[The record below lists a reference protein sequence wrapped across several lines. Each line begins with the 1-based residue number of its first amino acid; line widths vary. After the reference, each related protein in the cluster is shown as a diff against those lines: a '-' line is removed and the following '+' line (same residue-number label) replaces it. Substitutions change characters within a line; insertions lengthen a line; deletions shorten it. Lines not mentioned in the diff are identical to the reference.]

1 MLWDSTGRL
10 HGEALALGLLNGCRA
25 VGLRYNFRSIAAG
38 LLGATLAI
46 FPSCAIAHRRLA
58 HASWRLM
65 PAQPTH
71 LTTSMVR
78 LPSPLLSLAIAAAM
92 TFAASAH
99 ADEYADVDRLF
110 STGQWAEAVQKADQF
125 LATHPRDA
133 RMRFLKGLAVAEQG
147 KSIEATAIFV
157 KLTEDFPELP
167 EPYNNLA
174 VLYSKAG
181 QYDQARRALESAIR
195 TNPSYATAYENL
207 GDVYAKLASQ
217 AYSKALQMDGNN
229 AKVAPK
235 LAMIRDLF
243 TPKAS
248 ALAVA
253 SAKPVATAKPSAAPA
268 PAPAPVPAPAP
279 APAVVTAKA
288 TPTPPPAPR
297 ATPPAPPAPV
307 AAPATGND
315 AQEAQ
320 AAVQAWAS
328 AWSRKDVDAYI
339 AAYTPAFTGG
349 KSRKSWEDERRA
361 RIEGKRSISVTLSDI
376 ETRTQGDKA
385 IVQFRQQYNADTLKV
400 SSRKTLELVKVS
412 GRWLIQKESTGS

>member
-1 MLWDSTGRL
+1 
-10 HGEALALGLLNGCRA
+10 
-25 VGLRYNFRSIAAG
+25 
-38 LLGATLAI
+38 
-46 FPSCAIAHRRLA
+46 
-58 HASWRLM
+58 
-65 PAQPTH
+65 
-71 LTTSMVR
+71 
-78 LPSPLLSLAIAAAM
+78 M
-92 TFAASAH
+92 TFASGAH

-110 STGQWAEAVQKADQF
+110 SAGQWAEAVQKADQF

-147 KSIEATAIFV
+147 RSVEATAIFV

-174 VLYSKAG
+174 VLYSKQG

-217 AYSKALQMDGNN
+217 AYSKALQVDGNST
-229 AKVAPK
+229 AKVGPK

-253 SAKPVATAKPSAAPA
+253 SAKPVTTGKPSAPPA
-268 PAPAPVPAPAP
+268 PAPSPTPAPAP
-279 APAVVTAKA
+279 APATVAKA
-288 TPTPPPAPR
+288 APTPPAPR
-297 ATPPAPPAPV
+297 PAPAAPPVPV
-307 AAPATGND
+307 APAAGNAEQD
-315 AQEAQ
+315 VQ

-328 AWSRKDVDAYI
+328 AWSRKDVEAYI
-339 AAYTPAFTGG
+339 AAYTPAFNGG
-349 KSRKSWEDERRA
+349 KSRKAWEAERRA
-361 RIEGKRSISVTLSDI
+361 RIEGKRSISVALSAV
-376 ETRTQGDKA
+376 ETRVQGDKA
-385 IVQFRQQYNADTLKV
+385 IVQFRQQYNADALKV
-400 SSRKTLELVKVS
+400 SSRKTLELVNVS